1 MSNYS
6 PAHIRLA
13 LINLLGLV
21 GVLVVNT
28 LANTLPINGVTTGQL
43 SDEYPNLFVPAGLTF
58 AIWGV
63 IYLLLIGFSIYSL
76 ATVFQKNATATGK
89 TDFLGMIGPWFL
101 ISCLANMMWIV
112 AWHHRMVVL
121 SLVLMIILLT
131 SLIAIYRRL
140 YIGRVVRPLE
150 KMWMHIPFS
159 VYLGWISVATIANV
173 TTLLVHWGWT
183 GGPLREATWAAFL
196 VGIAMG
202 LGLYMVRTRRDFAY
216 ALVIIWAF
224 VGIILKRNAVDVE
237 PWTLVP
243 LTAALGIAALVIR
256 MVGTL
261 VKRPA

>member
-6 PAHIRLA
+6 PVHIRFA

-21 GVLVVNT
+21 GVLVINT

-63 IYLLLIGFSIYSL
+63 IYLLLIGFSIYSV
-76 ATVFQKNATATGK
+76 ATVFQKNATVTGK
-89 TDFLGMIGPWFL
+89 TDFLGLIGPWFF
-101 ISCLANMMWIV
+101 ISCLANMMWIY
-112 AWHHRMVVL
+112 AWHHR
-121 SLVLMIILLT
+121 LVLMSLILMLILLT
-131 SLIAIYRRL
+131 SLIAIYQRL
-140 YIGRVVRPLE
+140 YIGRVVRPME
-150 KMWMHIPFS
+150 KLLVHVPFS

-183 GGPLREATWAAFL
+183 GGPLSEATWAAIVIGVAL
-196 VGIAMG
+196 G
-202 LGLYMVRTRRDFAY
+202 LGLYMVRTRRDFGY

-224 VGIILKRNAVDVE
+224 AGIILKRNAVDPE

-243 LTAALGIAALVIR
+243 LMAGLGIAALVIR
-256 MVGTL
+256 TVMTL
-261 VKRPA
+261 MRRPE